1 MQYSNI
7 IPLQEVANMSN
18 SDLSSTFIRPAV
30 YGHLGCDWS
39 DAPLMIT
46 LKDIQS
52 EDTDINVGRPE
63 EHSTLEGQQLADSYA
78 KGLNVWENSLPIVT
92 PNTEPNAKFKYDL
105 KAGFGTIQALL
116 ANGVKKFPFWV
127 VTGTKEQL
135 LRVSSLE
142 NTKDLLTVSFPTGE
156 AGIVHHFKVLLSLGV
171 KLDTEEK
178 IDYKLQE
185 TWPGLNAVVKGRV
198 KAEII
203 KLVKD
208 GVKPRKYRTFA
219 KVKVDQWLSQSADM
233 VAQFRHGGQYDPN
246 RDRIGYC
253 TKNALDPFIN
263 AVKKYNE
270 TGHRS
275 YVVFHVNAPSIN
287 SSLKDKR
294 QALLDQLTSYEDSFH
309 AMGMQFFP
317 LDVLGFMAQD
327 TENEDMRKLVDVD
340 GNPIETIVFR
350 DVRKSMQS
358 KANWPAD
365 YRFGDIITPYVDANG
380 IVQHEVRVG
389 IPVDSRSV

>member
-1 MQYSNI
+1 MTNI
-7 IPLQEVANMSN
+7 LPLQDVANMSK
-18 SDLSSTFIRPAV
+18 SDLSKTFIKPSV
-30 YGHLGCDWS
+30 YGHLGLDWS
-39 DAPLMIT
+39 DAPVVIKLS
-46 LKDIQS
+46 DIQQ

-63 EHSTLEGQQLADSYA
+63 EHTNLEIEQLADSFGQGF
-78 KGLNVWENSLPIVT
+78 KIWENSLLIVT
-92 PNTEPNAKFKYDL
+92 PNVEPNSKFKFDL
-105 KAGFGTIQALL
+105 KAGFGSIQALML
-116 ANGVKKFPFWV
+116 NGIKQFPCWA

-135 LRVSSLE
+135 TALSSLE

-156 AGIVHHFKVLLSLGV
+156 PGIVHHFKTLLSMGI

-178 IDYKLQE
+178 IDDKLKE
-185 TWPGLNAVVKGRV
+185 VWPSLNKIVKGRV
-198 KAEII
+198 KKEII

-208 GVKPRKYRTFA
+208 GVKPRKYRSFNQA
-219 KVKVDQWLSQSADM
+219 KVNQWLSGSADM
-233 VAQFRHGGQYDPN
+233 TAQFRHGGQYDPN

-253 TKNALDPFIN
+253 TVNALDPFIN

-275 YVVFHVNAPSIN
+275 YVVLHVKPPSIN

-309 AMGMQFFP
+309 AMGMKFFP
-317 LDVLGFMAQD
+317 LDVLGFMPQD

-340 GNPIETIVFR
+340 GRAIPTSTFR

-380 IVQHEVRVG
+380 IVQHEVK
-389 IPVDSRSV
+389 SA

>member
-1 MQYSNI
+1 MNNKNYSNI
-7 IPLQEVANMSN
+7 IPLQDVANMSD

-30 YGHLGCDWS
+30 YSHIGCDWS

-46 LKDIQS
+46 LKDIKS
-52 EDTDINVGRPE
+52 EDTDVNVGRPE
-63 EHSTLEGQQLADSYA
+63 EHSVLEGQQLADSYA

-92 PNTEPNAKFKYDL
+92 LNTEPNAKFKYDL

-116 ANGVKKFPFWV
+116 ANGVKKFPGWV
-127 VTGTKEQL
+127 ITGTKEQL
-135 LRVSSLE
+135 LGVSSLE
-142 NTKDLLTVSFPTGE
+142 NTKGLLTVSFPTGE

-178 IDYKLQE
+178 IDDKLQE

-219 KVKVDQWLSQSADM
+219 KVKVDQWLTQSADM
-233 VAQFRHGGQYDPN
+233 VAQFRHGGQYDPS

-270 TGHRS
+270 TDHRS

-309 AMGMQFFP
+309 AMGMKFFP
-317 LDVLGFMAQD
+317 LDVLGFMPQD
-327 TENEDMRKLVDVD
+327 TENEDMRFLVDVNGD
-340 GNPIETIVFR
+340 AIKTTTFR
-350 DVRKSMQS
+350 DTRKSSPS
-358 KANWPAD
+358 KVNWPAD
-365 YRFGDIITPYVDANG
+365 YRFGDITTPYVDANG
-380 IVQHEVRVG
+380 IVQHEVKYEG
-389 IPVDSRSV
+389 GE